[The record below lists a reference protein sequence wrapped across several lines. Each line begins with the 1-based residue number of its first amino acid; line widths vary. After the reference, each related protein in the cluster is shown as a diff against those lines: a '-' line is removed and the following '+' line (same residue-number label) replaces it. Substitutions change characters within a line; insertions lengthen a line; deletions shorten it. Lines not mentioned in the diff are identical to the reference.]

1 MLKNVVWPAVSSSA
15 TRKKYWFMQDGARP
29 HTTNDCLTFLN
40 EKFNNRVISDRL
52 DLFWP
57 PKSPDLNPLD
67 FSIWGQ
73 ADNAVFKAQP
83 STIDEL
89 KRVVQNFLNTMS
101 KEDLFRVTANFEKRA
116 AFCLKLNGG
125 HIEQILKKKK

>member
-1 MLKNVVWPAVSSSA
+1 
-15 TRKKYWFMQDGARP
+15 MQDGARP

-52 DLFWP
+52 DLF
-57 PKSPDLNPLD
+57 
-67 FSIWGQ
+67 IWGQ

-101 KEDLFRVTANFEKRA
+101 KEDLFRVTANFDKRA